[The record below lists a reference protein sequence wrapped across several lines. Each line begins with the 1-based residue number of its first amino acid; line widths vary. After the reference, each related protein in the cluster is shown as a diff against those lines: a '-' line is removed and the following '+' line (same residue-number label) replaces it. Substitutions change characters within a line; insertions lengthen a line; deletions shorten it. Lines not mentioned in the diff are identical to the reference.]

1 MNPAA
6 EHLAQGQALEAR
18 GTPESL
24 AAALQ
29 CFDRALAMLRP
40 VARASEP
47 ESVRNLAVAWM
58 NRGNVLQKLATPAA
72 LADAVAA
79 YDEAIVLL
87 QPIATVANLPAANS
101 LGAAWLNRG
110 HALQSQE
117 PPAHVEAL
125 RSYRA
130 AIDILGQFPPGT
142 DRSVTLNLAGAW
154 MNLANALLFPSAPD
168 APAARTAA
176 LTALALVVAQSETD
190 AVAAD
195 LTLKSLRV
203 QCDALGH
210 LLVAAESD
218 ITTVRTFA
226 QEAGDAADQG
236 LALVRQW
243 EARGFRHFRH
253 LAARFHHFGAQ
264 LYLVHQPHFLA
275 EFLLEPIDP
284 EKGPGAITDEPAL
297 HTFAVEYATRAL
309 EALRATSLQ
318 GLTDY
323 DRGRLVEASQELQS
337 ALARLPSLRP

>member
-1 MNPAA
+1 MNPAS
-6 EHLAQGQALEAR
+6 EWLTQGQTREAQ

-24 AAALQ
+24 GAALQ
-29 CFDRALAMLRP
+29 CYDRALTLLRP
-40 VARASEP
+40 LARTADP
-47 ESVRNLAVAWM
+47 ESIRHLAVAWM
-58 NRGNVLQKLATPAA
+58 NRGNVLQKLATAA
-72 LADAVAA
+72 SLADAVTA
-79 YDEAIVLL
+79 YDEAIALL
-87 QPIATVANLPAANS
+87 QPIASAENLPAANS

-110 HALQSQE
+110 HALQSRQ
-117 PPAHVEAL
+117 PPAHAEVL

-130 AIDILGQFPPGT
+130 AIEVLGRFPPGT

-176 LTALALVVAQSETD
+176 HTALSLVMANAGTD

-210 LLVAAESD
+210 LLVAAGND
-218 ITTVRTFA
+218 IDTVRALA
-226 QEAGDAADQG
+226 QEAGDAADEG

-253 LAARFHHFGAQ
+253 LAARFQHFGAQ
-264 LYLVHQPHFLA
+264 LYLIHQPHFLA

-284 EKGPGAITDEPAL
+284 DKGPGVITDEPAL

-318 GLTDY
+318 GLSDY
-323 DRGRLVEASQELQS
+323 DRGRLLEASHELQA
-337 ALARLPSLRP
+337 ALIRLNQLRP